1 MDVAR
6 LETIARQHGILLI
19 VQFGSSVSGLL
30 RPDSDIDLAVLAE
43 RAPDSLADQAQLVA
57 DLQPFYPGREVDL
70 VLINRADPL
79 LLKKITERCRL
90 VYGTERRLHELKMYA
105 FKRYQDHRRYL
116 ALERE
121 YVAKAIRSLARS

>member
-30 RPDSDIDLAVLAE
+30 RPDSDIDLAVLVE
-43 RAPDSLADQAQLVA
+43 RMPDSLASQAQLVA
-57 DLQPFYPGREVDL
+57 DLQSLYPDREIDL

-79 LLKKITERCRL
+79 LLRKITERCAL
-90 VYGTERRLHELKMYA
+90 VYGSERRLHELKIYA

>member
-19 VQFGSSVSGLL
+19 VQFGSSVSGLF

-43 RAPDSLADQAQLVA
+43 RAPDSLADQGQLVA

-70 VLINRADPL
+70 VLLNRADPL
-79 LLKKITERCRL
+79 LLKKITERCAL
-90 VYGTERRLHELKMYA
+90 VYGPERRLHEPK
-105 FKRYQDHRRYL
+105 
-116 ALERE
+116 
-121 YVAKAIRSLARS
+121 